1 MLKINIKLDTVDK
14 VKEFVKEVTTMECGA
29 DLVNGKYRV
38 DAKSILGIFSLDL
51 TKVMVLELGCDEDDE
66 EKYKAAMARFTVD

>member
-51 TKVMVLELGCDEDDE
+51 TKVMTLELECNSDDE
-66 EKYKAAMARFTVD
+66 EKYKVAMEKFAVD